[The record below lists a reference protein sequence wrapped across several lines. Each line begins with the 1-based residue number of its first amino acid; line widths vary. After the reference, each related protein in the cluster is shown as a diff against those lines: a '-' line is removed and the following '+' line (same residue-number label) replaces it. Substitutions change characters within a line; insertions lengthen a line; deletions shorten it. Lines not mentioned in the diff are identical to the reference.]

1 MDRTSGRRR
10 DHVVAGLW
18 GFAEATGF
26 FVVPDMWLSALAV
39 KNLRRGL
46 ASTVSATAGAVVGGA
61 LMHRW
66 GGRVPAGRSAGLLT
80 RLPAVSPAMVE
91 RVERDMASRGFV
103 AVLLGPL
110 RGTPYKL
117 YARTAG
123 LRGDPLLPFLA
134 WSVPARAPRFVV
146 VTTAVGALS
155 ALLRSLRPHTPE
167 GVRWTIFAA
176 GWTAFYA
183 WYFRTVGRD

>member
-26 FVVPDMWLSALAV
+26 FVVPDVWLSALAV
-39 KNLRRGL
+39 RSLRRGL
-46 ASTVSATAGAVVGGA
+46 TSAVSATAGAVVGGA

-66 GGRVPAGRSAGLLT
+66 GERVPAGRSAWLLT
-80 RLPAVSPAMVE
+80 RLPAVSPAMLE
-91 RVERDMASRGFV
+91 RVEREMASHGFA

-123 LRGDPLLPFLA
+123 LRGDPLPAFLA
-134 WSVPARAPRFVV
+134 WSVPARAPRLVV

-155 ALLRSLRPHTPE
+155 ALLRSLRPHAPG
-167 GVRWTIFAA
+167 GVRWAIFTA

>member
-26 FVVPDMWLSALAV
+26 FVVPDVWISALAV
-39 KNLRRGL
+39 RSLRRGL
-46 ASTVSATAGAVVGGA
+46 TSAVSATAGAVVGGA

-66 GGRVPAGRSAGLLT
+66 GERVPAGRSAWLLT
-80 RLPAVSPAMVE
+80 RLPAVSPAMLE
-91 RVERDMASRGFV
+91 RVEREMASHGFA

-123 LRGDPLLPFLA
+123 LRGDPLPAFLA

-155 ALLRSLRPHTPE
+155 ALLRSLRPHAPG
-167 GVRWTIFAA
+167 GVRWAIFTA